1 MVFVK
6 VNYDVSSPI
15 VKVIYDES
23 PIYIKTNTES
33 KYIKVT
39 YQNDDVTNIIKYD
52 DESGAVI
59 KVNYQT
65 TPIYI
70 KTNVS
75 ATYIKVNYN
84 NVSGAA
90 GGVTSV
96 GLTMPSAFS
105 VANSPIT
112 SSGTLAVTG
121 SGNSGQYID
130 GTGSLQTFPTS
141 FEASDVIIEVRNN
154 TGSTL
159 TRGTVVYINGA
170 LGNKLTVAK
179 AIATGD
185 STSAQTLGVLR
196 DDIANNTQGYV
207 VVIGLVE
214 NLDTSAYVEGT
225 QLYLSGTIAGG
236 YTSVKPYAPTHLVYV
251 GIVTR
256 QHPNLGSIEVK
267 VQNGYELEELHNVA
281 AQSPSNGDLLQYV
294 SSTDLWTKTSVLDF
308 GVWA

>member
-6 VNYDVSSPI
+6 VNYDVSNPV

-23 PIYIKTNTES
+23 PIYIKTNTET

-84 NVSGAA
+84 NVSGSS

-96 GLTMPSAFS
+96 GLTMPEAFN

-112 SSGTLAVTG
+112 TSGTLEVTG
-121 SGNSGQYID
+121 AGNTSQYIRGD
-130 GTGSLQTFPTS
+130 GSLASFPITLP
-141 FEASDVIIEVRNN
+141 VLQEVRNQ
-154 TGSTL
+154 TGDTL
-159 TRGTVVYINGA
+159 TAGTVVYISGA
-170 LGNKLTVAK
+170 TGNKPTVSK

-185 STSAQTLGVLR
+185 PTSAQTLGMIYQNI
-196 DDIANNTQGYV
+196 DNNGVGYV
-207 VVIGLVE
+207 VVIGTCP
-214 NLDTSAYVEGT
+214 NLDTSMFSEGQ

-236 YTSVKPYAPTHLVYV
+236 VTTTKPYAPIHLVYV

-256 QHPNLGSIEVK
+256 SHPTFGTIEVR
-267 VQNGYELEELHNVA
+267 VQNGYEMDELHDVA
-281 AQSPSNGDLLQYV
+281 ALNPTDGDLLQYV
-294 SSTDLWTKTSVLDF
+294 ASTSLWTKTSVLDF